1 MAQGISDQKA
11 AYADLIVRAGLRLRP
26 RQRLLIAGGQLYG
39 VDIHLAPFVRLVAA
53 AAYRAG
59 ARLVDVI
66 WDDPQLRL
74 LRFREAPTSDAKE
87 HPAWP
92 ASARLEFLD
101 QGDAFLML
109 FARDPSL
116 LEGIDPGLVS
126 SNLHAMLQTNHPVA
140 DHIERNTINWCVAS
154 APIPSW
160 ASKVFPTLSTRH
172 QERELWKLILHLCRA
187 DQPDPVETWHELGR
201 QLSARAATLTAR
213 HYSALTFHAPGT
225 DLTVGLPP
233 GHVWHG
239 GEIQA
244 INSVTF
250 IPNIPTE
257 EVFTL
262 PHRGQVDGTVSSTR
276 PFSYAGST
284 IDRFQLTFREG
295 RVISYS
301 AEQGEPQLAQL
312 MGTDEGTSR
321 LGEVALVPASSPV
334 SRSRMVLHNALFDE
348 NAASHLALGAAYK
361 FTLRDAQS
369 MTDDQFVAAGGNVS
383 NDHLDFMIGS
393 PAMDVDGRTQDGST
407 TPIMR
412 QGEWASD
419 P

>member
-1 MAQGISDQKA
+1 MAQGLLQQKA
-11 AYADLIVRAGLRLRP
+11 AYADLIIRAGLRLRP

-74 LRFREAPTSDAKE
+74 LRFREAATDDAKE

-101 QGDAFLML
+101 QGDAFLIL
-109 FARDPSL
+109 VSLDPSL
-116 LEGIDPGLVS
+116 LEGIDPSFVS
-126 SNLHAMLQTNHPVA
+126 SNRHAMLETNRPVA
-140 DHIERNTINWCVAS
+140 DHIERNTVNWCVAS

-160 ASKVFPTLSTRH
+160 ASKVFPTFAKRH
-172 QERELWKLILHLCRA
+172 QEHELWRLILHLCRA
-187 DQPDPVETWHELGR
+187 DQPDPIETWLELGR
-201 QLSARAATLTAR
+201 QLSARAAILTAR
-213 HYSALTFHAPGT
+213 QYSALTFNAPGT
-225 DLTVGLPP
+225 ELTVGLPA

-239 GEIQA
+239 GELQA
-244 INSVTF
+244 MNGITY

-257 EVFTL
+257 EIFTL
-262 PHRGQVDGTVSSTR
+262 PHRDRVDGTVSSTR

-295 RVISYS
+295 RVVSYS
-301 AEQGEPQLAQL
+301 AERGEQQLGEL
-312 MGTDEGTSR
+312 IGTDEGTSR

-334 SRSRMVLHNALFDE
+334 SRSGVVLHNALFDE

-361 FTLRDAQS
+361 FTLRDAENL
-369 MTDDQFVAAGGNVS
+369 TDADFAAAGGNVS
-383 NDHLDFMIGS
+383 SDHLDLMIGS
-393 PAMDVDGRTQDGST
+393 PRMDVDGRSQDGSS

-412 QGEWASD
+412 QGEWAFD
-419 P
+419 A